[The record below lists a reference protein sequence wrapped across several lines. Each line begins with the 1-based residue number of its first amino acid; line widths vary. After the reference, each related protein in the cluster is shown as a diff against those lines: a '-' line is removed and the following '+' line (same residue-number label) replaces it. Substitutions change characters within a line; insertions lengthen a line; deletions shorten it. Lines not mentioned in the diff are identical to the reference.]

1 MGDLWF
7 TLRLVLAISSGVI
20 LVALW
25 VSLIMVAIRG
35 IFELLAYFFKWLA
48 RVLGG

>member
-1 MGDLWF
+1 MGNLWF
-7 TLRLVLAISSGVI
+7 TLRLILAISSGVL

-35 IFELLAYFFKWLA
+35 ILELLAYFLKWLA
-48 RVLGG
+48 KVLGG